1 VSLARLAVTAGE
13 PAGVG
18 AELLI
23 RLAASPLA
31 ATLIAVTDRRLLQ
44 RAAARC
50 DASIEL
56 VDDDGSR
63 ATTRRPGS
71 LRVRHTPL
79 VVDEIPGQPDPR
91 NASQVLATLA
101 EAADGCL
108 SGRYDAVVTAPLQKS
123 SINDAGVHFSGHTE
137 FFAQRAHADVVMMLA
152 SPELRVALAT
162 THLPLAAVPAA
173 ITPALL
179 ARVLRIV
186 HAELRAKFGLTEPR
200 IAVLG
205 LNPHAGESGH
215 LGREELDV
223 IIPTLERLRDEG
235 MHLLGPLPA
244 DTAFVPAQ
252 RAHYDAV
259 LAMYHDQAL
268 PVLKSEAFDRTV
280 NLTLGL
286 PFIRTS
292 VDHGT
297 ALDLAGSGRA
307 DPASLIAAAR
317 MAMELV
323 AHSATHP
330 SSPLGRPKGVPLRV
344 EEEQCEGPISPMLPL
359 RGDER
364 EGQIPPKSSPSGDE
378 HERPT
383 SPKTLP

>member
-1 VSLARLAVTAGE
+1 MSLARLAVTAGE
-13 PAGVG
+13 PAGIG
-18 AELLI
+18 AELLV
-23 RLAASPLA
+23 RLAATPLA
-31 ATLIAVTDRRLLQ
+31 ATLIAVTDRQLLQ

-56 VDDDGSR
+56 IDDDGSR
-63 ATTRRPGS
+63 EATRRPGT

-79 VVDEIPGQPDPR
+79 VVDEVPGQPDSL
-91 NASQVLATLA
+91 NASHVLATLA

-108 SGRYDAVVTAPLQKS
+108 AGRYDAVVTAPLQKA
-123 SINDAGVHFSGHTE
+123 SINDAGIAFSGHTE

-162 THLPLAAVPAA
+162 THLPLAAVPAM

-186 HAELRAKFGLTEPR
+186 NAELRAKFGLAEPR

-205 LNPHAGESGH
+205 LNPHAGEGGH
-215 LGREELDV
+215 LGREELDI
-223 IIPTLERLRDEG
+223 IIPTLDALRGEG
-235 MHLLGPLPA
+235 LHLLGPLPA

-252 RAHYDAV
+252 RVHYDAV

-307 DPASLIAAAR
+307 DPASLIAATR
-317 MAMELV
+317 MAMDLV
-323 AHSATHP
+323 ARGATHP
-330 SSPLGRPKGVPLRV
+330 SFPPPRPKEIPLRV
-344 EEEQCEGPISPMLPL
+344 EAEQGERPLSPMSPVRGNERESPISTNSSASEDE
-359 RGDER
+359 GDE
-364 EGQIPPKSSPSGDE
+364 S
-378 HERPT
+378 T
-383 SPKTLP
+383 SPKTSQ